1 MTGAAVE
8 PNAKWVYRTG
18 GVSALALG
26 GAYLLVTGL
35 YIPMGA
41 PPGGAEAR
49 LSYTAANLTAW
60 RAILWLSVLTD
71 FLFVPVALAL
81 YLALKGINRN
91 AMLLATAGLA
101 LFAVLDLA
109 VTWTNYAALIQ
120 LGGKYAKEVSEVR
133 RAALVTA
140 AEYPAAVVESNVLF
154 VYNTLVPAVAILI
167 TGWVMRKGMFRRGT
181 AHLGLATGILGM
193 VSVGGSFVESAL
205 SVTIIAAS
213 VLTTVWILLVGR
225 ELFVLGR

>member
-1 MTGAAVE
+1 MTDAAVE
-8 PNAKWVYRTG
+8 PNEKWLYRAG

-26 GAYLLVTGL
+26 GAYVLITGL
-35 YIPMGA
+35 YVPMGA

-81 YLALKGINRN
+81 YFALKGVNRN
-91 AMLLATAGLA
+91 AMLLATAGMA

-109 VTWTNYAALIQ
+109 VTWTNYAALVW
-120 LGGKYAKEVSEVR
+120 LGGKYAQEVSEVR

-140 AEYPAAVVESNVLF
+140 AEYPAAVLESNLLF

-167 TGWVMRKGMFRRGT
+167 TGWPLSRTHTGVECVTRRRTRIGICSPRKDSHKSNLSPLWPKLHTDT
-181 AHLGLATGILGM
+181 A
-193 VSVGGSFVESAL
+193 
-205 SVTIIAAS
+205 
-213 VLTTVWILLVGR
+213 R
-225 ELFVLGR
+225 